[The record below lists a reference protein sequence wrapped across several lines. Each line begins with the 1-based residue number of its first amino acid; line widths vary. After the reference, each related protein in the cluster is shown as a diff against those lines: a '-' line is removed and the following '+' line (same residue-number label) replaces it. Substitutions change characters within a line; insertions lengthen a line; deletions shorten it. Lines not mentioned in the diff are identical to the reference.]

1 MELGQ
6 RLQMRLQQSPQQVLL
21 STLLQLP
28 VLALEQRI
36 KVELQENPLLEEV
49 QESELELEEKEEPEL
64 SPDQDDKDEDED
76 SGEKEETEDAVT
88 EEDKEEIDWDLI
100 LDEDE
105 YTFKI
110 PVDKSAEV
118 YDRPEVSV
126 TTLSDHLLDQ
136 LHLLPE
142 LTGTEQKIGEN
153 IIWNVNEDG
162 YLACSLTEIADQLG
176 VAEQD
181 AEKVLK
187 FVQFF
192 DPVGIA
198 ARDLKECLLIQ
209 LEEYKGSEIAKTIL
223 LEYYDDFK
231 NKRFEKIAKKMEVS
245 LQEIKEAME
254 EIAKLN
260 PKPGEGYIS
269 QNENYVLPDVIVE
282 RVDDDFVVA
291 LNDYNIPNLRIS
303 PAYKK
308 MLSDRKKTA
317 KDVKN
322 YLRKRLESARWLI
335 SSIHQRRSTI
345 YRVVCEIVEKQ
356 REFFEKGP
364 GHIKPMI
371 LKDIADEVNMDIST
385 ISRVTNGKYVQTDH
399 GVFELKY
406 FFTERMKTT
415 EGEDISNR
423 EIKDKIRQIIEEE
436 DSKKPYNDDKI
447 VKLLKNYN
455 YSIARRTV
463 AKYREQ
469 MKIPV
474 ARLRRQ
480 I

>member
-49 QESELELEEKEEPEL
+49 QESELELEQEEPELAAEQDDKEDEDSVEKEEPE
-64 SPDQDDKDEDED
+64 
-76 SGEKEETEDAVT
+76 EDAVT
-88 EEDKEEIDWDLI
+88 EEDKEEIDWDLV
-100 LDEDE
+100 LNEDE
-105 YTFKI
+105 YEFKA

-126 TTLSDHLLDQ
+126 TTLSDHLLEQ
-136 LHLLPE
+136 LHLLPD
-142 LTGTEQKIGEN
+142 LTETERKIGDN
-153 IIWNVNEDG
+153 IIWNINEDG

-176 VAEQD
+176 VTEEEV
-181 AEKVLK
+181 EKILK
-187 FVQFF
+187 IVQTF
-192 DPVGIA
+192 DPIGIA

-223 LEYYDDFK
+223 ADYYDDFR

-245 LQEIKEAME
+245 LQDVKQAME

-269 QNENYVLPDVIVE
+269 QNQNYVLPDVIVE
-282 RVDDDFVVA
+282 RVDDDFVVV

-308 MLSDRKKTA
+308 MLSDRKQTS

-345 YRVVCEIVEKQ
+345 YRVVCEIVKKQ

-436 DSKKPYNDDKI
+436 DPKKPYNDSKI
-447 VKLLKNYN
+447 VELLEKYN
-455 YSIARRTV
+455 YSVARRTV